1 MPFSRRAF
9 LKLGVIGTM
18 TLATA
23 GLVYRSL
30 HKPDAPAAFV
40 LDPEAHAAL
49 RAITAVMLEGA
60 IAKDK
65 NAAAAIDQSVAGT
78 LRAISGLPLTTQK
91 EVSDLF
97 GLLVLGATRRFL
109 IGLSDPWSQARPDD
123 ISNFLHGWRTH
134 RIGMLQAGYFAL
146 HDLILGA
153 WYGEPASWAAI
164 NYPGPIK
171 ELS

>member
-1 MPFSRRAF
+1 MPSSRRAF
-9 LKLGVIGTM
+9 LKLGVVGTL

-23 GLVYRSL
+23 GLVYRSM
-30 HKPDAPAAFV
+30 HEPDAPAAFV
-40 LDPEAHAAL
+40 LDPEARTAL
-49 RAITAVMLEGA
+49 RAITAVMLAGA
-60 IAKDK
+60 IGNEKQAE
-65 NAAAAIDQSVAGT
+65 AAIDQSVAGT
-78 LRAISGLPLTTQK
+78 LRAINGLPLATQK

-109 IGLSDPWSQARPDD
+109 IGLSEPWTQASPDE
-123 ISNFLHGWRTH
+123 ISRFLQDWRTH

-164 NYPGPIK
+164 NYPGPMK